1 MYIYTSSRLGV
12 ISASAADRV
21 ECCGTTR
28 DLGLDDTQ
36 AVSSADLCQVR
47 KQAARG
53 TPEAYYG
60 EALTGWQMM
69 AAMSGVSG
77 LKSPT
82 LVNGGLA
89 AAAMQ
94 SP

>member
-1 MYIYTSSRLGV
+1 MLRYETLACHV
-12 ISASAADRV
+12 WPSAA
-21 ECCGTTR
+21 
-28 DLGLDDTQ
+28 
-36 AVSSADLCQVR
+36 ADLCQVR
-47 KQAARG
+47 KQADGEAR
-53 TPEAYYG
+53 YG